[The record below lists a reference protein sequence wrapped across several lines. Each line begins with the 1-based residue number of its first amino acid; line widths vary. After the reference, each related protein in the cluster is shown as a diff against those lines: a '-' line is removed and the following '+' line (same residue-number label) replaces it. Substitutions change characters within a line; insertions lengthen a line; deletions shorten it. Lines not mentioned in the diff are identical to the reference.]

1 MPLAGTPG
9 GIPGY
14 FRLGR
19 LKSRGTDCAALGLD
33 DSTSTIHQTAGIEP
47 RSEKDQD
54 MKKTL
59 ALICLS
65 FMLSSAAF
73 AGSTRENLQARI
85 DAAKMVLDQI
95 MATPDKSI
103 PMDIMERATCVGVI
117 PGLKKGAFIWG
128 GLYGQGVVTCRTG
141 HGWSAPVFIR
151 TGGGSFGIQAG
162 GQSIDLVL
170 IAVNDRG
177 FQDLLKAKFKI
188 GAEAAASAG
197 PVGRNTE
204 ASTDWKLNAELLT
217 YSRSKGLLAGVNLN
231 GAGVSQNAED
241 TELYFGR
248 PESFENILKGDVAVP
263 EGAVEFVT
271 AVAHYFVA
279 AKNRQ

>member
-1 MPLAGTPG
+1 
-9 GIPGY
+9 
-14 FRLGR
+14 
-19 LKSRGTDCAALGLD
+19 
-33 DSTSTIHQTAGIEP
+33 
-47 RSEKDQD
+47 

-59 ALICLS
+59 VMICLS
-65 FMLSSAAF
+65 FMLTSAAL
-73 AGSTRENLQARI
+73 AASTRENLQARI
-85 DAAKMVLDQI
+85 DAAKVVLDQI

-128 GLYGQGVVTCRTG
+128 GQYGQGVVTCRTG

-151 TGGGSFGIQAG
+151 TEGGSFGFQAG
-162 GQSIDLVL
+162 GQSVDLVL

-177 FQDLLKAKFKI
+177 FQDLLKSKFKI

-231 GAGVSQNAED
+231 GARVSQNTED
-241 TELYFGR
+241 TELYYGR
-248 PESFENILKGDVAVP
+248 PENFDNILKGNVEVP
-263 EGAVEFVT
+263 EGAVDFVKS
-271 AVAHYFVA
+271 VANYFVA
-279 AKNRQ
+279 AKNR